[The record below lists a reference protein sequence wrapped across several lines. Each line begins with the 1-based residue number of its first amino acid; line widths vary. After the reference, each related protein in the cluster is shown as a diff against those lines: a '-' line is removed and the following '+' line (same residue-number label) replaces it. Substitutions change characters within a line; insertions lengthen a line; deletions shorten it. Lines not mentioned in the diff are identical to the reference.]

1 MECSDSVADWVMVA
15 VTAVGFVLAFVQLRS
30 NLKDSRIARTQA
42 RAEENKNR
50 EAMARAVSVKAS
62 WKPRRN
68 GRPPWGKRGRIPVEV
83 EVLNS
88 GAYPIMSAVL
98 ELTTDD
104 DERPMQVVYGTIPP
118 GKPLQDMYLVTRAE
132 VVFGELTGGAA
143 LIFTDTYGNHW
154 RSSTSWDG
162 LQSLDG
168 PARIC

>member
-1 MECSDSVADWVMVA
+1 MECWGSIADWVLVS
-15 VTAVGFVLAFVQLRS
+15 VTAIGFVLAFVQLQS
-30 NLKDSRIARTQA
+30 NLRDSRRAREQA
-42 RAEENKNR
+42 RAEEEKNR

-68 GRPPWGKRGRIPVEV
+68 GRPPRGKRGRIPVDI

-88 GAYPIMSAVL
+88 GPYPIMGAVL
-98 ELTTDD
+98 ELATDD
-104 DERPMQVVYGTIPP
+104 DDRPMQVVYGTIPP
-118 GKPLQDMYLVTRAE
+118 GKPLQDMYFVTRTE

-162 LQSLDG
+162 LQPLEE

>member
-1 MECSDSVADWVMVA
+1 MECSGSIADWVMVV
-15 VTAVGFVLAFVQLRS
+15 VTAVGFVLAFVQLQS
-30 NLKDSRIARTQA
+30 NLKDSRVARKQA
-42 RAEENKNR
+42 RAEEEKNR

-68 GRPPWGKRGRIPVEV
+68 GRPPRGKRGMIPVDI

-88 GAYPIMSAVL
+88 GPYPIMSAVL
-98 ELTTDD
+98 ELSTDD
-104 DERPMQVVYGTIPP
+104 DDLPMQIVYGTIPP
-118 GKPLQDMYLVTRAE
+118 GKPLEDTYQVARSQ

-143 LIFTDTYGNHW
+143 LLFTDTYGNHW

-162 LQSLDG
+162 LQPRDE